1 MSQEY
6 FSGHFMITD
15 ITGED
20 WYVIVMPGAVVP
32 FTTPI
37 HVYEHKYARKV
48 LRQKKI
54 LKLY

>member
-1 MSQEY
+1 
-6 FSGHFMITD
+6 MITD